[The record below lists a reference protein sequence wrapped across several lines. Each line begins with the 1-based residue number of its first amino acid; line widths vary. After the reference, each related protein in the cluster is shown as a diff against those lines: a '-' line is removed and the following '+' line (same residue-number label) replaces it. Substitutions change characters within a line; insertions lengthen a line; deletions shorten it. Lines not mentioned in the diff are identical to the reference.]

1 MPASPRPRRLH
12 HWGHQCPHLHCT
24 RVHSKRPQM
33 PTSPCARAQF
43 KMRASK
49 KMPASTRAQ
58 KNARVATSYA
68 RGRMRESASLRASK
82 RMPASPRLAR
92 VQEDARVA
100 TSYARLPMARVKD
113 ARVGHVIPASAF
125 PRVEGRVYFDAC
137 KDARVACYL
146 APKMAA
152 SEAVTEFE
160 TRSCRLLLSSHVLPH
175 DEEQREEGVWL

>member
-1 MPASPRPRRLH
+1 MPASL
-12 HWGHQCPHLHCT
+12 GLQCPHLHCT
-24 RVHSKRPQM
+24 RVHNKRPQM

-58 KNARVATSYA
+58 KDARIATSYA
-68 RGRMRESASLRASK
+68 RGRMRASASLHASK
-82 RMPASPRLAR
+82 RRPVSPRLVR

-125 PRVEGRVYFDAC
+125 TRVGQRWPRLLRRVQRC
-137 KDARVACYL
+137 THRLLL

-152 SEAVTEFE
+152 SKAVT
-160 TRSCRLLLSSHVLPH
+160 RLENWTCCLHLSSHFSP
-175 DEEQREEGVWL
+175 